1 MKKRFAAVVL
11 IVLIV
16 LVELHRPGGDLVY
29 INPDQVQGVT
39 TNVRGSAPG
48 ATDVVMSDGHV
59 VHVLEPPEE
68 VVKKLREGK

>member
-1 MKKRFAAVVL
+1 MKKRFAAIF

-16 LVELHRPGGDLVY
+16 LVELHRPSGDLVY

-59 VHVLEPPEE
+59 IHVLEPPEK